1 MTENTEWWTTKVYV
15 DGVDWSDSL
24 ISYDTHRIEYQ
35 IPGTDR
41 KLRGPAGFAAF
52 FRYDDKTSRR
62 DEVRSAPVH
71 QLRTVVGDNYLQLP
85 VRLFATTADGQT
97 LGSTFFVGASVEK
110 DVPYLVPVEPGVEYV
125 SANGFTSVVRRDP
138 GEGGAT

>member
-1 MTENTEWWTTKVYV
+1 M
-15 DGVDWSDSL
+15 
-24 ISYDTHRIEYQ
+24 
-35 IPGTDR
+35 
-41 KLRGPAGFAAF
+41 
-52 FRYDDKTSRR
+52 
-62 DEVRSAPVH
+62 
-71 QLRTVVGDNYLQLP
+71 VGDNYLQLP